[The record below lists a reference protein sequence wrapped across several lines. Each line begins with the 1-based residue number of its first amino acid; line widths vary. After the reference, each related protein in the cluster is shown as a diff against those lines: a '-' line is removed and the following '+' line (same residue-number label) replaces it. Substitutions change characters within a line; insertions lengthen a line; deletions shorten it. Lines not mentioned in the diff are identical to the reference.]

1 MVVNAKILSLNWKE
15 IEIVIQYN
23 YGKVLANLWTATSGF
38 ESDLVHD
45 SSVTV

>member
-15 IEIVIQYN
+15 IETVIQYR
-23 YGKVLANLWTATSGF
+23 YRKVLANLWTVTSGF